1 MVRTAPLT
9 RAVALFASCL
19 FSSLVVAA
27 TDSDNF
33 HQALDA
39 ARNDDWETLSR
50 QQQALGDQHPL
61 QAYLDFHRL
70 RAALPQ
76 LSPDKVTQYAE
87 KYPDSPLPQDIRQL
101 ATVAY
106 GKAEKW
112 QALLAIT
119 DSAPSGV
126 ALRCYYHQAQ
136 WETGDQAVKKAALQ
150 AGKELWATGQSR
162 PNNCDPL
169 FNAARDAGVIGDAQI
184 WERQQLAFDGNSAG
198 LMRYLDKMLA
208 DSPYATASEWLQTLY
223 SNPDKVVDLPRNL
236 PASQRQALL
245 SAGLRRW
252 AYKDTEAAR
261 KWFDTQSK
269 KQGLTDAALR
279 ERAGTRIAWY
289 STIRGVEAN
298 RQWLDSWLASHP
310 ETSLVAQ
317 RARRTVIEQD
327 WDALNEWV
335 MRLPQDDRN
344 DSRWLYW
351 RARALENTDQPD
363 QARELYQ
370 QAAQQR
376 NFFAFLAADRLGEPY
391 RFSEQKHTPSATFT
405 PPPAITR
412 IRMLRAQDEPYLAHQ
427 EWMWLMWH
435 SNKEQLAELA
445 DYALTQKWYD
455 LAVQASIQAKAWN
468 TLAWR
473 FPPAYLPLFEEEA
486 KPHDLDPW
494 LAMAVAR
501 RESAFNP
508 LARSPVGAM
517 GLMQLMPATARKV
530 AKDASMGKPTTKTLQ
545 DKHTNITLGSR
556 YLAELLNDFNGNR
569 VLALAA
575 YNAGPSRVNRWLEN
589 AEDGVPADV
598 WIESIA
604 FRETRDYVQAV
615 LTYRALFVGMHDDQP
630 RSNQLLTREEN
641 DGLYSLTMLD
651 KD

>member
-1 MVRTAPLT
+1 MGRTAPLT
-9 RAVALFASCL
+9 RVALFACCL
-19 FSSLVVAA
+19 FSSLVVGA
-27 TDSDNF
+27 TDSGNF

-61 QAYLDFHRL
+61 QAYLDFHKL

-76 LSPDKVTQYAE
+76 LSADKVIQYAE
-87 KYPDSPLPQDIRQL
+87 QYPDSPLPKDIRQL
-101 ATVAY
+101 AIVAY

-112 QALLAIT
+112 QALLAIS
-119 DSAPSGV
+119 DKAPSGI

-136 WETGDQAVKKAALQ
+136 WQTGDKTALQ
-150 AGKELWATGQSR
+150 AAKDLWATGQSR

-169 FNAARDAGVIGDAQI
+169 FNAAREAGVIGGRQI
-184 WERQQLAFDGNSAG
+184 WERQQLAFDANNPG

-208 DSPYATASEWLQTLY
+208 DSDYTSASQWLQKLY
-223 SNPDKVVDLPRNL
+223 QSPHNVTEVPRSLPDT
-236 PASQRQALL
+236 QRQTLL

-252 AYKDTEAAR
+252 AYKDTQAAR
-261 KWFDTQSK
+261 KWFDTQSRQ
-269 KQGLTDAALR
+269 QGLTDKTLR
-279 ERAGTRIAWY
+279 ERAGSRIAWY
-289 STIRGVEAN
+289 STIRGVESN
-298 RQWLDSWLASHP
+298 RQWLDNWLANHP
-310 ETSLVAQ
+310 DTSLVTQ

-327 WDALNEWV
+327 WDALDEWV
-335 MRLPQDDRN
+335 MRLPEEDRN

-351 RARALENTDQPD
+351 RARALESTDRPD

-391 RFSEQKHTPSATFT
+391 RFSEQEHRSSATFT

-412 IRMLRAQDEPYLAHQ
+412 IRMLRELNEPYLAHK

-435 SNKEQLAELA
+435 SNKAQIADLA
-445 DYALTQKWYD
+445 DYALAQKWYD
-455 LAVQASIQAKAWN
+455 LSVQASIQAKAWN

-473 FPPAYLPLFEEEA
+473 FPPAYLSLFEEQA
-486 KPHDLDPW
+486 KPHGLDPW
-494 LAMAVAR
+494 LSMAVAR

-508 LARSPVGAM
+508 QARSPVGAM

-530 AKDASMGKPTTKTLQ
+530 AKDAEMGTPTSKTLQ
-545 DKHTNITLGSR
+545 DKHTNIALGSR
-556 YLAELLNDFNGNR
+556 YLAELLDDFSDNR

-598 WIESIA
+598 WIESIP

-615 LTYRALFVGMHDDQP
+615 LTYRALFVGMHDDQA
-630 RSNQLLTREEN
+630 RSKQLLTSDEN
-641 DGLYSLTMLD
+641 DELYSLSMLD
-651 KD
+651 QD